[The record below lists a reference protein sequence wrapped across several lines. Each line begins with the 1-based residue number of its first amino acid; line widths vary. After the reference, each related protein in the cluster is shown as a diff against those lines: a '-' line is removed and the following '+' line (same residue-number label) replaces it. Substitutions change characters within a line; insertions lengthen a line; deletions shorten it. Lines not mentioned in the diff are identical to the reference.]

1 MIELKPV
8 FKPLFT
14 TDKSYII
21 LTGGRNCGKS
31 FGVKTWEPLLTYEKG
46 HRILS
51 TRYTLTSA
59 KDSIIPETTSK
70 LELLGV
76 SKHFYEV
83 KSGVKNMITG
93 SEILFRGIKTSSGS
107 QTAKLKSLHNI
118 STWVLD
124 EAEELVD
131 EDEFDTIDL
140 SIRSAN
146 NQNRVVIILN
156 PTSMEHWIWK
166 RWFANSF
173 KYIDIEGFKIPV
185 STHPEV
191 CHIHTTYHDNIEN
204 IPASFLKILERMKL
218 ENPKK
223 YRHKILGGWLEKAEG
238 VIFPEWTEEKF
249 DESLPYIYGM
259 DFGVVDPTT
268 RVKVAVDS
276 KRKRIYLKELFYE
289 SGMRP
294 SLIAEMLRATV
305 GEDDLIVADSAER
318 LTINE
323 MIYEGFNM
331 QKAVKG
337 PDSIRQGIRLMQ
349 DYELV
354 VDPDSHNLKTELNN
368 YVWAEKKS
376 ETPEDDYNH
385 LIDPIRYCLQILIKQ
400 DQSFVI

>member
-1 MIELKPV
+1 MIELKPIY
-8 FKPLFT
+8 KPLFT
-14 TDKSYII
+14 TDKRYII

-31 FGVKTWEPLLTYEKG
+31 FGVKTWEPLLTYEEG

-76 SKHFYEV
+76 SDHFYENQ
-83 KSGVKNMITG
+83 SGVQNLITG

-140 SIRSAN
+140 SIRASKV
-146 NQNRVVIILN
+146 QNRVVIILN
-156 PTSMEHWIWK
+156 PTTTEHWIWK
-166 RWFANSF
+166 RWFEGYT
-173 KYIDIEGFKIPV
+173 KMIEIDGFQIPV
-185 STHPEV
+185 STHPDV

-204 IPASFLKILERMKL
+204 IPESFLKIIERMKK
-218 ENPKK
+218 ENPEK
-223 YRHKILGGWLEKAEG
+223 YKHKILGGWLDKAEG
-238 VIFPEWTEEKF
+238 VVFPHWIEEEF
-249 DESLPYIYGM
+249 DVSLPYIFGM

-268 RVKVAVDS
+268 LVKVAVDS
-276 KRKRIYLKELFYE
+276 KRKKIYLQELFYE

-294 SLIAEMLRATV
+294 SLISEMLRATV
-305 GEDDLIVADSAER
+305 GEEDLIVADSAER

-331 QKAVKG
+331 QKAIKG
-337 PDSIRQGIRLMQ
+337 PDSVKQGIRLMK
-349 DYELV
+349 DYTLC
-354 VDPDSHNLKTELNN
+354 VDPDSQNLKKELNN

-376 ETPEDDYNH
+376 ETPVDDYNH
-385 LIDPIRYCLQILIKQ
+385 LIDPIRYCLQVLIKQ
-400 DQSFVI
+400 DQAFVI